1 MVSGVV
7 PAEVSWSSL
16 KQVGII
22 NLSLMVQPLELL
34 GTANVGGEGGGGGGE
49 EKVSRKLPT

>member
-16 KQVGII
+16 EQVGII
-22 NLSLMVQPLELL
+22 SLSLMVQPHEL
-34 GTANVGGEGGGGGGE
+34 GTANAGEGGRGGV
-49 EKVSRKLPT
+49 EKVFRQLLT

>member
-16 KQVGII
+16 EQVGII
-22 NLSLMVQPLELL
+22 SLSLMVQPHEL
-34 GTANVGGEGGGGGGE
+34 GTANAGGGGGGRGGV
-49 EKVSRKLPT
+49 EKVFRQLPT

>member
-7 PAEVSWSSL
+7 PTEVSWSSL

-22 NLSLMVQPLELL
+22 SLSLMVQPLELL
-34 GTANVGGEGGGGGGE
+34 GTANVGGEGGGE
-49 EKVSRKLPT
+49 SV